1 MSDFEQEPE
10 IDLALQRVNVHWNA
24 QQTERALAGL
34 HKRMQRRA
42 RTAQVGVGVAALALG
57 VWLFGPRVGEM
68 YRSAVEARA
77 ERAAPAERAPI
88 TFSDGSKLT
97 ALDSQ
102 TRVSVLEA
110 VPERIVA
117 GVDPGSVRFEVS
129 HRPERVFRAEAGNVA
144 VEALGTI
151 FTVERL
157 DPGVWVS
164 VTRGRVRVQWPSG
177 SRELAAAEADWF
189 PPRAVDG
196 AVASSTATAEPQGS
210 TLDEIPAVPISDDE
224 AARPASGEA
233 LRGSRWKALA
243 AQGKHR
249 EAYDA
254 LGSLTP
260 TQLRNPEELLMAADT
275 ARLSG
280 HPSHAV
286 PFLERVLSQFR
297 RDPRAPLAAFTLGR
311 TLIALGNPARAA
323 QRFAEVR
330 SFAPSGSLPEDALAR
345 EVEAWSLAG
354 QQDRARER
362 ALSTCASTRTA
373 SVPPASA
380 VRRPRLIVLD

>member
-10 IDLALQRVNVHWNA
+10 IDLALQRVNVRWNA

-68 YRSAVEARA
+68 YRSAVDARA
-77 ERAAPAERAPI
+77 DRVAPAERAPI
-88 TFSDGSKLT
+88 TFSDGSRLT

-117 GVDPGSVRFEVS
+117 GVDRGSVRFEVS
-129 HRPERVFRAEAGNVA
+129 HRPERVFRAQAGDVA

-157 DPGVWVS
+157 EPGVWVS
-164 VTRGRVRVQWPSG
+164 VTRGRVRVEWPDG
-177 SRELAAAEADWF
+177 SRELAVGEADWF
-189 PPRAVDG
+189 PPRASTDG
-196 AVASSTATAEPQGS
+196 EVASNTATAERQGS
-210 TLDEIPAVPISDDE
+210 TLDEIPAVPVSDDE
-224 AARPASGEA
+224 LSRPASGDGS
-233 LRGSRWKALA
+233 RGARWKALA

-254 LGSLTP
+254 LGSLSP

-280 HPSHAV
+280 HPSRAV
-286 PFLERVLSQFR
+286 PFLERVLTQFR

-311 TLIALGNPARAA
+311 TLIALGSPAKAA

-362 ALSTCASTRTA
+362 ALEYLRLYPRGQRSTG
-373 SVPPASA
+373 
-380 VRRPRLIVLD
+380 VRKFGGID